1 MNQETIA
8 AIATP
13 PGKSALG
20 IVRLSGP
27 SALETAAKFLQIDP
41 QNLKPRT
48 AILTRAFL
56 RGEFIDE
63 VIALHFPKTA
73 SPTGEYLIEIT
84 SHGSPFILSSLLKAA
99 LESGAAL
106 AAPGEFTRRAF
117 LNGKMDLS
125 QAEAVCDLI
134 RAENQASHRAAL
146 LQLSGG
152 ISKALNQIKT
162 PLLEMLAHIEACLD
176 HPEEDLPPPPENEF
190 IFSLHQTHEAISNF
204 AATYERGKKILSG
217 PRICIAGLPN
227 SGKSSLLNA
236 LLGRERAIVSEIPGT
251 TRDTI
256 EESLPLGE
264 ITPLLIDTA
273 GIREQA
279 SDAVEREG
287 IRRTQEALN
296 NSDLALVVIDRSR
309 EISLEEEKALLSIA
323 NAAKKGNKPAIF
335 ALNKSDLP
343 RRIGKDW
350 EGISVSALL
359 GEGIE
364 ELKKILS
371 TRLIQET
378 LGHEVLITNFRH
390 HQALTEAAKEILLA
404 ENSIRDNV
412 KKWEERAAFHLRQCL
427 RFLGEVTGDNASEE
441 VLNSIFSKFCV
452 GK

>member
-1 MNQETIA
+1 MNQKTIA

-13 PGKSALG
+13 QGKSALA

-27 SALETAAKFLQIDP
+27 NALKTAAKFLQIDLLT
-41 QNLKPRT
+41 LKPRT
-48 AILTRAFL
+48 AILTKASL
-56 RGEFIDE
+56 EGEFLDE
-63 VIALHFPKTA
+63 VIALYFPKAA
-73 SPTGEYLIEIT
+73 SPTGEDLIEIT
-84 SHGSPFILSSLLKAA
+84 SHGSPFIVSSLLNAA
-99 LESGAAL
+99 LESGAQM

-134 RAENQASHRAAL
+134 RAENQAAHRAAF

-152 ISKALNQIKT
+152 ISKTLREIKT
-162 PLLEMLAHIEACLD
+162 PLLEMLTHIEACLD
-176 HPEEDLPPPPENEF
+176 HPEEELPPPPEKEF
-190 IFSLHQTHEAISNF
+190 LLSLHKTYEAIFNF
-204 AATYERGKKILSG
+204 ASTYERGKKILSG

-256 EESLPLGE
+256 EESLPLAGL
-264 ITPLLIDTA
+264 TPLLIDTA
-273 GIREQA
+273 GIRQQT

-287 IRRTQEALN
+287 IRRTQEALK

-309 EISLEEEKALLSIA
+309 EISLEEEKTLLSIA
-323 NAAKKGNKPAIF
+323 NAAKKENKPAIF

-343 RRIGKDW
+343 RRIDTHW

-364 ELKKILS
+364 DLKKVLS
-371 TRLIQET
+371 ARLSQES

-390 HQALTEAAKEILLA
+390 HQALTEAGKEILLA
-404 ENSIRDNV
+404 ENSIRDNIR
-412 KKWEERAAFHLRQCL
+412 KWEERAAFHLRQCL
-427 RFLGEVTGDNASEE
+427 HFLGEITGDNADEE